1 MKKLLAM
8 LTVGG
13 VLALT
18 TGCPPAPSTE
28 KPPVKVIP
36 PDTNKHGDN
45 KIEKPE
51 PKIEKPEPKI
61 EKPEPKT
68 EKPEP
73 KTEKPEPKTEKPEP
87 KPEDKPITG
96 KATKVEKDSL
106 TVDGKKVEVP
116 ADAEVWI
123 DGKKDKLEN
132 VKADS
137 TVTVTER
144 DGKVTKV
151 EVKK

>member
-28 KPPVKVIP
+28 KIVIKP
-36 PDTNKHGDN
+36 APSETHKPEP

-61 EKPEPKT
+61 EKPEPKI

-73 KTEKPEPKTEKPEP
+73 KIEKPEP

-96 KATKVEKDSL
+96 KVTKVDKNTL
-106 TVDGKKVEVP
+106 TVDGKEVKVP
-116 ADAEVWI
+116 ADAEVLI

-137 TVTVTER
+137 NVTITEK

>member
-51 PKIEKPEPKI
+51 PKI
-61 EKPEPKT
+61 
-68 EKPEP
+68 
-73 KTEKPEPKTEKPEP
+73 EKPEPKTEKPEP